1 MPTTPFWESA
11 LLFVASAAA
20 GAVNSVAGG
29 GTLLTFPALL
39 AAGHLHKVAN
49 ATSTVALWP
58 GQVSSLWGLRRE
70 VRESLQG
77 RMASVWQLL
86 AIGGAGGVVGA
97 ILFTRTGETTFRL
110 IVPYLILLAV
120 VLFLI
125 QEPLSRRLKAREATV
140 PDAADAGDTLRLS
153 IPVALFLFGIAVYG
167 GYFGA
172 GIGILTLAALGM
184 LGMRDIH
191 RMNGVKAVF
200 TLAVNGV
207 TAVLF
212 SLGGF
217 VNWRTATLMAVA
229 SLVGGYAG
237 ADIARRMGQKNVRRI
252 VVGIGLSLAAK
263 LFWDVY
269 GAWLARTARECA
281 RLLGFA

>member
-1 MPTTPFWESA
+1 MPTISLWEST

-39 AAGHLHKVAN
+39 AAGHLHKAAN

-58 GQVSSLWGLRRE
+58 GQASSLWGLRRE
-70 VRESLQG
+70 VKESLQG

-97 ILFTRTGETTFRL
+97 ILFTRTNETAFRL
-110 IVPYLILLAV
+110 IVPYLILLSV
-120 VLFLI
+120 ILFLI
-125 QEPLSRRLKAREATV
+125 QEPLSRRLKAREETG
-140 PDAADAGDTLRLS
+140 DTGDTLHLS
-153 IPVALFLFGIAVYG
+153 LPVALFLFGIAVYG

-207 TAVLF
+207 TVILF
-212 SLGGF
+212 SLGGL
-217 VNWRTATLMAVA
+217 VNWRTAGLMAIA
-229 SLVGGYAG
+229 SLIGGYAG
-237 ADIARRMGQKNVRRI
+237 AGIARRLGQKNVRRI
-252 VVGIGLSLAAK
+252 VVFIGLSLALK
-263 LFWDVY
+263 LFWDAY
-269 GAWLARTARECA
+269 GGWLLQMMRSFA
-281 RLLGFA
+281 LLPDPV

>member
-1 MPTTPFWESA
+1 MPITSLWESA
-11 LLFVASAAA
+11 LLFAASAAA

-39 AAGHLHKVAN
+39 AAGNLHKTAN

-70 VRESLQG
+70 VKESLQG
-77 RMASVWQLL
+77 RASAVYQLL
-86 AIGGAGGVVGA
+86 AIGGAGGIVGA
-97 ILFTRTGETTFRL
+97 ILFTRTGETAFRL
-110 IVPYLILLAV
+110 VVPYLILLAV
-120 VLFLI
+120 ILFLI
-125 QEPLSRRLKAREATV
+125 QEPLARRLKAREADGNAGT
-140 PDAADAGDTLRLS
+140 GDTLRLS
-153 IPVALFLFGIAVYG
+153 VPVALFLFGIAVYG

-217 VNWRTATLMAVA
+217 VNWGTAALMAVA
-229 SLVGGYAG
+229 SLIGGYAG
-237 ADIARRMGQKNVRRI
+237 AGIARRLGQKNVRRI

-263 LFWDVY
+263 LFWDAY
-269 GAWLARTARECA
+269 GAWLWHAAREVMRMFTPA
-281 RLLGFA
+281 